1 MSMYD
6 IVPQMWT
13 TPMYQPLTQAVHENV
28 LNHWNQCD
36 AMYRWSVLIRHNNI
50 KLPGYKWPGL
60 WPALCLEAVINR
72 EVCILFH
79 TVTAA
84 LLWADFFITTDSK
97 WRSWCVLC
105 TRSPAL
111 CSKTRTFSLEKLWN
125 LCSGQNKST
134 KTQKNAQTIHVFV
147 CVSVYFKIVN
157 RHIYQSSVVILFA
170 CGERQLQNARAHQS
184 KNKSKASWHAALLSV
199 QNSLCIPDAFS
210 ILIISVACSWHDQ
223 SQYKLWLCVH
233 WVEATHTLCTVGTAL
248 LTTTFRQLW
257 TCAFYSNVSSSL
269 AGNIMLVT
277 WCLQVQVALRA
288 MLRTHTIEHI
298 SLLWI
303 KQQQQLQK
311 TEWK

>member
-6 IVPQMWT
+6 IVPQTWT
-13 TPMYQPLTQAVHENV
+13 TPMYQPLTQAAHENV

-170 CGERQLQNARAHQS
+170 LRWEAVTKCQSPPVKKQVKGILARSLTFCTKQS
-184 KNKSKASWHAALLSV
+184 LHS
-199 QNSLCIPDAFS
+199 
-210 ILIISVACSWHDQ
+210 
-223 SQYKLWLCVH
+223 
-233 WVEATHTLCTVGTAL
+233 
-248 LTTTFRQLW
+248 
-257 TCAFYSNVSSSL
+257 
-269 AGNIMLVT
+269 
-277 WCLQVQVALRA
+277 WCLQYLDHFCS
-288 MLRTHTIEHI
+288 MLMAWSVSI
-298 SLLWI
+298 
-303 KQQQQLQK
+303 
-311 TEWK
+311 